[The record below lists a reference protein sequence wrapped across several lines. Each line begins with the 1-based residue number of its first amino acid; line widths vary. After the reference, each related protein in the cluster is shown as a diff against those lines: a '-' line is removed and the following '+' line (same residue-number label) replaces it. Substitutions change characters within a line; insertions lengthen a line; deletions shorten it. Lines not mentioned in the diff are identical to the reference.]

1 MKSYIKKN
9 SVGNKWGLFELALSR
24 STLRSTLRS
33 LLLYYSVRKTLHK
46 KAKMRTFCGLL
57 CNF

>member
-1 MKSYIKKN
+1 M
-9 SVGNKWGLFELALSR
+9 GNKWGLFELAQSR
-24 STLRSTLRS
+24 RERSNLRS

-46 KAKMRTFCGLL
+46 KAKMRTFRGLL